1 MGHFRHIALMIVGAL
16 VCLPAAV
23 RAEDTVFA
31 TGRLMTEMRAMVGK
45 PMLDQT
51 IDFSNRSPF
60 VLESLAPEGSRFFFG
75 GNSKQPG
82 ESADD
87 MRQRHGFIV
96 VMTPCPGTRDLAAK
110 VSTVATWETVSLG
123 EPSKDSVQQMGLGIE
138 QLLAMMNSPPGV
150 VTPSTLRVP
159 RVKNMHGPVF
169 EYVRGDTTETLSLLN
184 EGTPL
189 RINWTISNTGIC
201 PR

>member
-60 VLESLAPEGSRFFFG
+60 VLESFAPEGS
-75 GNSKQPG
+75 NS
-82 ESADD
+82 
-87 MRQRHGFIV
+87 
-96 VMTPCPGTRDLAAK
+96 
-110 VSTVATWETVSLG
+110 SLG
-123 EPSKDSVQQMGLGIE
+123 ETASS
-138 QLLAMMNSPPGV
+138 LAKAP
-150 VTPSTLRVP
+150 
-159 RVKNMHGPVF
+159 
-169 EYVRGDTTETLSLLN
+169 
-184 EGTPL
+184 
-189 RINWTISNTGIC
+189 TICDNDMASSW
-201 PR
+201 